1 MIEIIKTAPLNSV
14 QDTGRPGLRG
24 LGIARSGALDP
35 LAATGAN
42 ALLGNAADDAVLEF
56 QMYPAALRFTRDTLV
71 ALTGADCRARLNGVP
86 VPAWWVRDVRA
97 GDELVLSPPI
107 QGARCYVAVQGGVDV
122 PAVLG
127 SRSTALRYGFGG
139 HRGRALQKGDS
150 LPIGARRNSA
160 RLPAGYGACP
170 PEQALAPRANE
181 DADGVMTLRVM
192 RAAEYGMF
200 TPASQAAFTDAV
212 WRVSAQSDRMGYRL
226 SGPVLE
232 RTAVR
237 EMRSHPIVPGVV
249 QVPPSGQP
257 IIQLADGNS
266 AGGYPKIGFVIDAE
280 LWRIAQSPPGTKLRF
295 QMCGLDEARAAQAEL
310 ESYLAGLRDT
320 AAHCR
325 VPIKG

>member
-1 MIEIIKTAPLNSV
+1 MSSENE
-14 QDTGRPGLRG
+14 PGVFQTSPP
-24 LGIARSGALDP
+24 AGA
-35 LAATGAN
+35 A
-42 ALLGNAADDAVLEF
+42 
-56 QMYPAALRFTRDTLV
+56 PAA
-71 ALTGADCRARLNGVP
+71 GAP
-86 VPAWWVRDVRA
+86 H
-97 GDELVLSPPI
+97 
-107 QGARCYVAVQGGVDV
+107 
-122 PAVLG
+122 G
-127 SRSTALRYGFGG
+127 S
-139 HRGRALQKGDS
+139 
-150 LPIGARRNSA
+150 SA
-160 RLPAGYGACP
+160 T
-170 PEQALAPRANE
+170 
-181 DADGVMTLRVM
+181 ADGVMTLRVM

-266 AGGYPKIGFVIDAE
+266 AGGYPKIGFVIDAD